1 MLCGAICA
9 ATTQAQVPGFW
20 NECYVVDSRF
30 NTQPNSL
37 ENDAANVVHGSVVLH
52 THTACAHARTHTC
65 TDGCRYIEA
74 GTEYF
79 FRIIS
84 ENTAGTPIVSAYTQT
99 HRDSHIQRHTH
110 ARVKKGHVA

>member
-1 MLCGAICA
+1 MLCRGMLYRAMLCHGMLCGAICA

-52 THTACAHARTHTC
+52 THTA
-65 TDGCRYIEA
+65 
-74 GTEYF
+74 
-79 FRIIS
+79 
-84 ENTAGTPIVSAYTQT
+84 
-99 HRDSHIQRHTH
+99 
-110 ARVKKGHVA
+110 